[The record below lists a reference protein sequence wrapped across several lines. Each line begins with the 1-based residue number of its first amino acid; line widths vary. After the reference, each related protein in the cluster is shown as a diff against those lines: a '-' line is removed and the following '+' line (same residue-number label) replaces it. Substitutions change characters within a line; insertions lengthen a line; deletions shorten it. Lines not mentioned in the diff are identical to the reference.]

1 MRKFLLNVLLFLVP
15 VVLFLTA
22 LELIVHTI
30 PNSYSYK
37 YNYVRNNGDS
47 IQAIS
52 LGHSQMYD
60 GFMPEVFKLKAFNL
74 CNSAQ
79 SFKEDYYILDGLMS
93 YLPNLK
99 CVILPIGYMNVVD
112 KSDDKDGFTERS
124 TFYYEYMNVTYD
136 NKIPIKYRYE
146 YLDPK
151 RALEKVTSY
160 YLHHI
165 DIVGCD
171 SLGRRSTHSLK
182 ERQHE
187 LGYENV
193 LYDYTAKT
201 HDKNKMHLQ
210 VGNYLEKILS
220 ILNAKKI
227 KAILVS
233 PPHYWACFNQK
244 NIEQEEFLQNY
255 IKSIR
260 NKYEFQYINL
270 EDDFRFVDKDF
281 YNETHLSEIGAK
293 KFTRILNDS
302 ISM

>member
-1 MRKFLLNVLLFLVP
+1 MKKLALNSFLFLVP
-15 VVLFLTA
+15 VVLFLA
-22 LELIVHTI
+22 ILELLVHHI

-37 YNYVRNNGDS
+37 YNYVRTNGDS
-47 IQAIS
+47 IQVIS
-52 LGHSQMYD
+52 IGHSQMYD

-79 SFKEDYYILDGLMS
+79 SFKEDYYILDGLIS

-112 KSDDKDGFTERS
+112 KDDKEGFTERS

-136 NKIPIKYRYE
+136 NAIPIKYRYE
-146 YLDPK
+146 FLDPK

-182 ERQHE
+182 DRQHE
-187 LGYENV
+187 LGYEKI
-193 LYDYTAKT
+193 LYDYTANT
-201 HDKNKMHLQ
+201 HAKSEMHLQ

-220 ILNAKKI
+220 MLNAKKI
-227 KAILVS
+227 KAVLVS
-233 PPHYWACFNQK
+233 PPYYWAGFNKK
-244 NIEQEEFLQNY
+244 NIEQEDFLQNY

-260 NKYEFQYINL
+260 DKYEFQYINL
-270 EDDFRFVDKDF
+270 EDDSRFIDKDF

-293 KFTRILNDS
+293 KFTKILNDS
-302 ISM
+302 ISI